1 MFGENIVSAYKFI
14 NHNCD
19 SSHLKDL
26 GSLKSGNKLWVNSIV
41 SNVDFII
48 TTGVIVSHYLAGF
61 SVGIK
66 SILPGINGRRTIEG
80 NHSNMVHPNARA
92 GNLKSNPLHEEM
104 QEAAEKI
111 GVGFNINVVTNEHH
125 EIIEE
130 DIIINI

>member
-1 MFGENIVSAYKFI
+1 MKLKYDKKEIQLALPRKNISNSPEKIKEMFGENIVSAYKFI

-26 GSLKSGNKLWVNSIV
+26 GNLKSGNKLWVNPFI

-48 TTGVIVSHYLAGF
+48 TTGVIVPHCVAGF

-104 QEAAEKI
+104 
-111 GVGFNINVVTNEHH
+111 
-125 EIIEE
+125 
-130 DIIINI
+130 